1 MFLAHFGVAM
11 AAKKIAPKTSLGTLF
26 IAGQLVDLLWPIFL
40 LIGLEVVEI
49 DKGNT
54 AVTPLNFIYYPF
66 THSLLGCGVWAAAI
80 YTLYRR
86 LKRDDRGAAIL
97 AGLVMS
103 HWFLDVLSHRPDLP
117 LYPGS
122 DIYLGLGLWNSAGGT
137 LLVEAGIFF
146 GGLALYLQSTQPRDP
161 RGKLVLWSFI
171 VFICFIYLLN
181 LLGPPPP
188 SAEAIPI
195 AGLAMWILIAWGY
208 WIDRT
213 RELRPGVSGSQG

>member
-1 MFLAHFGVAM
+1 MFLAHFGVAF
-11 AAKKIAPKTSLGTLF
+11 AAKKVAPKASLGTLF
-26 IAGQLVDLLWPIFL
+26 IAGQLVDLLWPLFL
-40 LIGLEVVEI
+40 FLGWEVVEI
-49 DKGNT
+49 DPGNT
-54 AVTPLNFIYYPF
+54 AVTPLNFLYYPF
-66 THSLLGCGVWAAAI
+66 THSLLGSILWAALLVLFYKTVKGNTRTAV
-80 YTLYRR
+80 
-86 LKRDDRGAAIL
+86 IL
-97 AGLVMS
+97 GGVVMS

-122 DIYLGLGLWNSAGGT
+122 DIYLGLGLWSFIGGT
-137 LLVEAGIFF
+137 LFVEAGFFF
-146 GGLALYLQSTQPRDP
+146 GGLALYLQTTQPKDS
-161 RGKLVLWSFI
+161 RGKIVLWSFI

-213 RELRPGVSGSQG
+213 RELRTGATGSQR